1 MDGEGAVDFDLLEP
15 IPPTRPSGVW
25 PLPASNCI
33 LEGATKLAEGSMSL
47 HISAEPGQIAEQ
59 VLLPGDPKR
68 AKHIADT
75 LLEDAECFNEVRGM
89 LGFTG
94 LHQGRRVSVMGT
106 GMGIPSLSIYVH
118 ELIAQYG
125 VNQLIRVGTCGALQ
139 PDLEIGDIVLA
150 MSAST
155 DSHVNRLRFDGMDF
169 APTASPHLLFKA
181 YEVMRASADH
191 VRVGSILTSDTFYHD
206 DPDSWKLWAA
216 FGVLAVEMETAAL
229 YTIAAKFG
237 ADALSILTVSDNLVT
252 HGAASNDDR
261 ERGFT
266 RMVEIAL
273 ASLPTGRE

>member
-1 MDGEGAVDFDLLEP
+1 
-15 IPPTRPSGVW
+15 
-25 PLPASNCI
+25 
-33 LEGATKLAEGSMSL
+33 MSL
-47 HISAEPGQIAEQ
+47 HISAEPGQIAESI
-59 VLLPGDPKR
+59 LLPGDPKR
-68 AKHIADT
+68 ARFIAET

-94 LHQGRRVSVMGT
+94 LHQGQRVSVMGT

-139 PDLEIGDIVLA
+139 PDLEIGDLVLA

-191 VRVGSILTSDTFYHD
+191 ARFGSILTSDTFYDD
-206 DPDSWKLWAA
+206 DPNTWKQWAA
-216 FGVLAVEMETAAL
+216 YGVLAVEMETAGL

-237 ADALSILTVSDNLVT
+237 VDALTILTVSDSLVVRA
-252 HGAASNDDR
+252 AASSEDR

-266 RMVEIAL
+266 RMAEIAL
-273 ASLPTGRE
+273 DTLHAGRV